1 MPNKVEKFQCLSI
14 DSGIVTGDSGNVTA
28 DSGKSP
34 EIGHV
39 QTESAVTF
47 ARNERSRSN
56 GISGHVRAEYANVHR
71 L

>member
-34 EIGHV
+34 EIGHD

-56 GISGHVRAEYANVHR
+56 GISGHVRAEYAQSP
-71 L
+71 